1 MEITLVELV
10 LLLSASLTCVA
21 VAINARGPVR
31 ASVSGVLATAVVGMT
46 VLTLMF
52 GLGPGT
58 FAGIA
63 GGSSDDSEE
72 APARTRARKAPDT
85 VRVSGRVALPGEE
98 QAPVTEEMK
107 APQRARQEEAAVQQ
121 RKELDSGNPAVA
133 AYQETMRP
141 LVVRARKLG
150 DSIRKFKLT
159 GLESLSDEEY
169 EARKNNAF
177 ALRNQ
182 AGALA
187 EEILAVKAPREVNA
201 MHPLAVG
208 GAEHLRSAGSKLA
221 RFFNAEDQTE
231 EETFRKGARTSAE
244 TALRALG
251 EYSRQLQLNL

>member
-1 MEITLVELV
+1 MELTLTELV
-10 LLLSASLTCVA
+10 IQLSLALTCIA
-21 VAINARGPVR
+21 VAINSRGPVR
-31 ASVSGVLATAVVGMT
+31 TSLSGVLATAVVGMT
-46 VLTLMF
+46 ALLLIL
-52 GLGPGT
+52 GLGTGT
-58 FAGIA
+58 FSAIA
-63 GGSSDDSEE
+63 SDV
-72 APARTRARKAPDT
+72 RAERQAAAAEKDD
-85 VRVSGRVALPGEE
+85 VVKVSGRLAVPGEAAE
-98 QAPVTEEMK
+98 PVTEEMK
-107 APQRARQEEAAVQQ
+107 APQRMLQEERAAKE
-121 RKELDSGNPAVA
+121 RKSLDAGNPAVA